1 MDLRPLVRVATAGSV
16 DDGKSTFLGRLLF
29 ECGAILTDQYEA
41 IEKAS
46 LQTGETEVNLA
57 LLTDGLRAERSQK
70 ITIDVAYRHF
80 ATERRRFLLADTPGH
95 AQYTRNMFTG
105 ASTADVAILLVDA
118 TKGPTVQTFRHA
130 FIVSLLRVPHVMILI
145 NKMDLIDH
153 DSSQYERWVDEI
165 RRYVAKLEFADLRF
179 MPVSALAGT
188 NLVTR
193 SDLMPWYTGPS
204 VLEYLDSVELSPR
217 QTPVE
222 FRFPIQLAIRPSA
235 NFRGYAGT
243 PVSGSI
249 RVGDEVT
256 ALPGGQNSRVKAIS
270 TADGSISE
278 ATTGQPIVVE
288 LEDELDLVRGQT
300 LVRSRNPSPVTTTFE
315 GTVCWM
321 TDRGLDLSAP
331 IQVLAGTQSQAGMI
345 SELVYRINPETL
357 HREYVSTLGLNEI
370 GRLVIQTSSPVSLD
384 LFDRNRATGAF
395 LLVDPASNET
405 LGAGV
410 VTRISSEQTSMS
422 ADGLVLWLT
431 GLSGAGKSTLAEAFA
446 KGRPGVVILD
456 GDALRAGM
464 NSDLGFSEADRTE
477 NIRRVAELAK
487 VLAGQGLTVVCS
499 LISPMQ
505 HQRALARSIVG
516 EPFREVFVRCSLE
529 TVALRDVKGL
539 YAKAQAGEISNFT
552 GITAAYE
559 EPEAPDLVI
568 DTEVVSVSDG
578 LERLR
583 EAFGNWT
590 QKT

>member
-1 MDLRPLVRVATAGSV
+1 MDSRPLVRVATAGSV

-46 LQTGETEVNLA
+46 LQTGETDVNLA

-130 FIVSLLRVPHVMILI
+130 FIVSLLRVPHVLILI
-145 NKMDLIDH
+145 NKMDLVAY
-153 DSSQYERWVDEI
+153 DSAQYEKWVEEI
-165 RRYVAKLEFADLRF
+165 RQYVAKLEFADLRF

-193 SDLMPWYTGPS
+193 SDLMPWYSGPS

-256 ALPGGQNSRVKAIS
+256 ALPGGQNSRVKALS
-270 TADGSISE
+270 TADGSIPE

-321 TDRGLDLSAP
+321 TDRGLDLSTP
-331 IQVLAGTQSQAGMI
+331 IQVIAGTQSQAGMI

-370 GRLVIQTSSPVSLD
+370 GRLVIETSSPVSVD
-384 LFDRNRATGAF
+384 LYDRNRATGAF
-395 LLVDPASNET
+395 LLVDPVSNET

-410 VTRISSEQTSMS
+410 VTRILSEQVTAS
-422 ADGLVLWLT
+422 ADGLVLWMT

-446 KGRPGVVILD
+446 CGRSGVVILD

-499 LISPMQ
+499 LISPMR
-505 HQRALARSIVG
+505 HQRELARSIVG
-516 EPFREVFVRCSLE
+516 EPFQEVFVRCSLE

-539 YAKAQAGEISNFT
+539 YAKARAGEISNFT

-583 EAFGNWT
+583 EAVGKWT
-590 QKT
+590 RKT

>member
-1 MDLRPLVRVATAGSV
+1 MDSRPLVRVATAGSV

-130 FIVSLLRVPHVMILI
+130 FIVSLLRVPHVLILI
-145 NKMDLIDH
+145 NKMDLVRYDEGI
-153 DSSQYERWVDEI
+153 YEKWVEEI

-179 MPVSALAGT
+179 MPISALVGT
-188 NLVTR
+188 NLV
-193 SDLMPWYTGPS
+193 SHCDQMPWYSGPA

-235 NFRGYAGT
+235 DFRGYAGT

-256 ALPGGQNSRVKAIS
+256 ALPGGQNSRVKAVS
-270 TADGSISE
+270 MADGSISE
-278 ATTGQPIVVE
+278 ASTGQPIVVE

-300 LVRSRNPSPVTTTFE
+300 LVRSRNPSPVTTSFE

-321 TDRGLDLSAP
+321 SDRPLDLTAP

-357 HREYVSTLGLNEI
+357 HREYGSTLGLNVI
-370 GRLVIQTSSPVSLD
+370 GRLVIQTSSPISLD
-384 LFDRNRATGAF
+384 LYDRNRATGAF
-395 LLVDPASNET
+395 LLVDPVSNET

-410 VTRISSEQTSMS
+410 VTRISSEQATMS
-422 ADGLVLWLT
+422 SDGLVLWLT
-431 GLSGAGKSTLAEAFA
+431 GLSGAGKSTLAEAYA
-446 KGRPGVVILD
+446 RGRAGVVILD

-464 NSDLGFSEADRTE
+464 NSDLGFSESDRTE
-477 NIRRVAELAK
+477 NVRRVAELAK

-499 LISPMQ
+499 LISPMR
-505 HQRALARSIVG
+505 HQRELARSIVG
-516 EPFREVFVRCSLE
+516 EPFREVFIRCSLE
-529 TVALRDVKGL
+529 TVATRDVKGL
-539 YAKAQAGEISNFT
+539 YARAQAGEIANFT

-568 DTEVVSVSDG
+568 DTEVVSVSGG

-583 EAFGNWT
+583 EAVGKWT

>member
-1 MDLRPLVRVATAGSV
+1 MDSRPLVRVATAGSV

-130 FIVSLLRVPHVMILI
+130 FIVSLLRVPHVLILI
-145 NKMDLIDH
+145 NKMDLVAY
-153 DSSQYERWVDEI
+153 DSAKYEKWVDEI

-179 MPVSALAGT
+179 MPISALAGT

-193 SDLMPWYTGPS
+193 SDLMPWYSGPS

-249 RVGDEVT
+249 RVGDEVS
-256 ALPGGQNSRVKAIS
+256 ALPGGQNSRVKALS

-278 ATTGQPIVVE
+278 ATTGQPIVIE

-321 TDRGLDLSAP
+321 TDRGLDLSTS

-370 GRLVIQTSSPVSLD
+370 GRLVIQTSSPVSVD
-384 LFDRNRATGAF
+384 LYDRNRATGAF
-395 LLVDPASNET
+395 LLVDPVSNET

-410 VTRISSEQTSMS
+410 VTRISSEQVTAR
-422 ADGLVLWLT
+422 ADGLVLWMT

-446 KGRPGVVILD
+446 RGRAGVVILD

-464 NSDLGFSEADRTE
+464 NSDLGFSEEDRTE

-487 VLAGQGLTVVCS
+487 VLAGQGLTVICS
-499 LISPMQ
+499 LISPMR
-505 HQRALARSIVG
+505 HQRELARSIVG

-529 TVALRDVKGL
+529 AVAARDVKGL
-539 YAKAQAGEISNFT
+539 YAKAQAGEIAQFT
-552 GITAAYE
+552 GVSAVYE
-559 EPEAPDLVI
+559 EPDTPDLVI
-568 DTEVVSVSDG
+568 DTERESVADG
-578 LERLR
+578 VERLR
-583 EAFGNWT
+583 EVLA
-590 QKT
+590 QKAEKT

>member
-46 LQTGETEVNLA
+46 LQTGEIEVNLA

-80 ATERRRFLLADTPGH
+80 ATDRRRFLLADTPGH

-105 ASTADVAILLVDA
+105 ASTADVAMLLIDA
-118 TKGPTVQTFRHA
+118 TKGPTVQTYRHA
-130 FIVSLLRVPHVMILI
+130 FIVSLLRVPHVVILI
-145 NKMDLIDH
+145 NKMDLVDY
-153 DSSQYERWVDEI
+153 DEAVYEKWVEEV

-179 MPVSALAGT
+179 LPISALEGT
-188 NLVTR
+188 NLVSR
-193 SDLMPWYTGPS
+193 SERMPWYSGPA

-217 QTPVE
+217 QTPVD
-222 FRFPIQLAIRPSA
+222 FRFPIQLAIRPSMD
-235 NFRGYAGT
+235 FRGYAGT

-256 ALPGGQNSRVKAIS
+256 AQPGGRTSRVRAIS
-270 TADGSISE
+270 TADGSRQE
-278 ATTGQPIVVE
+278 ATTGEPIVIE

-300 LVRSRNPSPVTTTFE
+300 LVRTRNPSPVTTAFE

-321 TDRGLDLSAP
+321 SDRRLELNAP
-331 IQVLAGTQSQAGMI
+331 IQVLAGTQSQVGAI
-345 SELVYRINPETL
+345 AELVYRINPESL
-357 HREYVSTLGLNEI
+357 HREYVSTLDLNEI
-370 GRLVIQTSSPVSLD
+370 GRLVVQTSSPICLD
-384 LFDRNRATGAF
+384 LYDRNRATGAF
-395 LLVDPASNET
+395 LLVDPVSNET

-410 VTRISSEQTSMS
+410 VTRILGEAQREN
-422 ADGLVLWLT
+422 AAGLVLWFT

-446 KGRPGVVILD
+446 SGRSGVVILD

-487 VLAGQGLTVVCS
+487 VLMAQGLTVICS
-499 LISPMQ
+499 LISPMR
-505 HQRALARSIVG
+505 HQRQLAREIIG
-516 EPFREVFVRCSLE
+516 EPFREVFVRCSIE
-529 TVALRDVKGL
+529 TVAARDVKGL
-539 YAKAQAGEISNFT
+539 YAKAEAGEIPNFT
-552 GITAAYE
+552 GISASYE
-559 EPEAPDLVI
+559 PPETPDLVI
-568 DTEVVSVSDG
+568 DTELGSVADG
-578 LERLR
+578 LEQLR
-583 EAFGNWT
+583 ESVSKWT

>member
-1 MDLRPLVRVATAGSV
+1 MDSRPLVRVATAGSV

-130 FIVSLLRVPHVMILI
+130 FIVSLLRVPHVLILI
-145 NKMDLIDH
+145 NKMDLVRYDEGV
-153 DSSQYERWVDEI
+153 YEKWVEEI

-179 MPVSALAGT
+179 MPISALVGT
-188 NLVTR
+188 NLVSH
-193 SDLMPWYTGPS
+193 SDQMPWYSGPA

-235 NFRGYAGT
+235 DFRGYAGT

-256 ALPGGQNSRVKAIS
+256 ALPGGQNSRVKALS

-278 ATTGQPIVVE
+278 ASTGQPIVVE
-288 LEDELDLVRGQT
+288 LEDELDMVRGQT
-300 LVRSRNPSPVTTTFE
+300 LVRSRNPSPVTTICE

-321 TDRGLDLSAP
+321 SDRPLDLTAP

-370 GRLVIQTSSPVSLD
+370 GRLVIQTSSPISLD
-384 LFDRNRATGAF
+384 LYDRNRATGAF
-395 LLVDPASNET
+395 LLVDPVSNET

-410 VTRISSEQTSMS
+410 VTRISSEQAAMS
-422 ADGLVLWLT
+422 SDGLVLWLT
-431 GLSGAGKSTLAEAFA
+431 GLSGAGKSTLAGAFA
-446 KGRPGVVILD
+446 NGRASVVILD

-464 NSDLGFSEADRTE
+464 NSDLGFSESDRTE

-487 VLAGQGLTVVCS
+487 LLAGQGLTAVCS
-499 LISPMQ
+499 LISPMR
-505 HQRALARSIVG
+505 HQRELARSIVG
-516 EPFREVFVRCSLE
+516 EPFREVFIRCSLE
-529 TVALRDVKGL
+529 TVATRDVKGL

-559 EPEAPDLVI
+559 EPETPDLVI

-583 EAFGNWT
+583 EAVGKWT

>member
-1 MDLRPLVRVATAGSV
+1 MDSRPLVRVATAGSV

-130 FIVSLLRVPHVMILI
+130 FIVSLLRVPHVLILI
-145 NKMDLIDH
+145 NKMDLVAY
-153 DSSQYERWVDEI
+153 DSAKYEKWVDEI

-179 MPVSALAGT
+179 MPISALAGT

-193 SDLMPWYTGPS
+193 SDLMPWYSGPS

-256 ALPGGQNSRVKAIS
+256 ALPGGQNSRVKALS

-321 TDRGLDLSAP
+321 TDRVLELSSP
-331 IQVLAGTQSQAGMI
+331 ILVLAGTQSQAGMI

-370 GRLVIQTSSPVSLD
+370 GRLVLQTSSPISVD
-384 LFDRNRATGAF
+384 LYDRNRATGAF
-395 LLVDPASNET
+395 LLVDPVSNET

-410 VTRISSEQTSMS
+410 VTRISSEQVTAS
-422 ADGLVLWLT
+422 ADGLVLWMT

-446 KGRPGVVILD
+446 RGRAGVVILD

-464 NSDLGFSEADRTE
+464 NSDLGFSDADRTE

-499 LISPMQ
+499 LISPMR
-505 HQRALARSIVG
+505 HQRELARSIVG

-529 TVALRDVKGL
+529 AVAARDVKGL
-539 YAKAQAGEISNFT
+539 YAKAQAGEIAQFT
-552 GITAAYE
+552 GVSAVYE
-559 EPEAPDLVI
+559 EPDTPDLVI
-568 DTEVVSVSDG
+568 DTEWESVADG
-578 LERLR
+578 VERLR
-583 EAFGNWT
+583 EVLA
-590 QKT
+590 QKAEKT

>member
-1 MDLRPLVRVATAGSV
+1 MDSRPLVRVATAGSV

-46 LQTGETEVNLA
+46 LQTGETDVNLA

-118 TKGPTVQTFRHA
+118 TKGPTLQTFRHA
-130 FIVSLLRVPHVMILI
+130 FIVSLLRVPHVLILI
-145 NKMDLIDH
+145 NKMDFVAYV
-153 DSSQYERWVDEI
+153 SAQYEKWVDEI

-179 MPVSALAGT
+179 MPISALAGT

-193 SDLMPWYTGPS
+193 SDLMPWYSGPS

-256 ALPGGQNSRVKAIS
+256 ALPGGQNSRVKALS

-278 ATTGQPIVVE
+278 ASTGQPIVME

-321 TDRGLDLSAP
+321 SDRALDLSTP
-331 IQVLAGTQSQAGMI
+331 IQVIAGTQSQAGMI

-370 GRLVIQTSSPVSLD
+370 GRLVLQTSSPVSVD
-384 LFDRNRATGAF
+384 LYDRNRATGAF
-395 LLVDPASNET
+395 LLVDPVSNET
-405 LGAGV
+405 FGAGV
-410 VTRISSEQTSMS
+410 VTRISSEQVIAS
-422 ADGLVLWLT
+422 ADGLVLWMT

-446 KGRPGVVILD
+446 RGRAGVVILD

-499 LISPMQ
+499 LISPMR
-505 HQRALARSIVG
+505 HQRELARSIVG

-539 YAKAQAGEISNFT
+539 YAKARAGEISNFT

-583 EAFGNWT
+583 EAVGKWT
-590 QKT
+590 RKT

>member
-1 MDLRPLVRVATAGSV
+1 LVAYDSA
-16 DDGKSTFLGRLLF
+16 
-29 ECGAILTDQYEA
+29 QYE
-41 IEKAS
+41 K
-46 LQTGETEVNLA
+46 
-57 LLTDGLRAERSQK
+57 
-70 ITIDVAYRHF
+70 
-80 ATERRRFLLADTPGH
+80 
-95 AQYTRNMFTG
+95 
-105 ASTADVAILLVDA
+105 
-118 TKGPTVQTFRHA
+118 
-130 FIVSLLRVPHVMILI
+130 
-145 NKMDLIDH
+145 
-153 DSSQYERWVDEI
+153 WVDEI

-188 NLVTR
+188 NLMTR
-193 SDLMPWYTGPS
+193 SDLMPWYSGPS

-256 ALPGGQNSRVKAIS
+256 ALPGGQNSRVKALS

-278 ATTGQPIVVE
+278 ATTGQPIVME

-300 LVRSRNPSPVTTTFE
+300 LVRSRNPSPVTTSFE

-321 TDRGLDLSAP
+321 TDRVLELSSP
-331 IQVLAGTQSQAGMI
+331 ILVLAGTQSQAGMI

-370 GRLVIQTSSPVSLD
+370 GRLVTQTSSPISLD
-384 LFDRNRATGAF
+384 LYDRNRATGAF
-395 LLVDPASNET
+395 LLVDPVSNET
-405 LGAGV
+405 FGAGV
-410 VTRISSEQTSMS
+410 VTRISSEQVTAS
-422 ADGLVLWLT
+422 ADGLVLWMT

-446 KGRPGVVILD
+446 RGRAGVVILD

-499 LISPMQ
+499 LISPMR
-505 HQRALARSIVG
+505 HQRELARSIVG

-539 YAKAQAGEISNFT
+539 YAKAHAGDITNFT

-559 EPEAPDLVI
+559 EPQAPDLVI

-578 LERLR
+578 LDRLR
-583 EAFGNWT
+583 EAMGTWT

>member
-1 MDLRPLVRVATAGSV
+1 MDSRPLVRVATAGSV

-130 FIVSLLRVPHVMILI
+130 FIVSLLRVPHVLILI
-145 NKMDLIDH
+145 NKMDLVAY
-153 DSSQYERWVDEI
+153 DSAQYEKWVDEI
-165 RRYVAKLEFADLRF
+165 RRYVTKLEFADLRF
-179 MPVSALAGT
+179 MPISALAGT

-193 SDLMPWYTGPS
+193 SDLMPWYSGPS

-256 ALPGGQNSRVKAIS
+256 ALPGGQNSRVKALS

-278 ATTGQPIVVE
+278 ASTGQAIVVE

-321 TDRGLDLSAP
+321 TDRVHELSSP
-331 IQVLAGTQSQAGMI
+331 ILVLAGTQSQAGMI

-370 GRLVIQTSSPVSLD
+370 GRLVIQTSSPLSLD
-384 LFDRNRATGAF
+384 LYDRNRATGAF
-395 LLVDPASNET
+395 LLVDPVSNET

-410 VTRISSEQTSMS
+410 VTRISSEQVTAS
-422 ADGLVLWLT
+422 ADGLVLWMT

-446 KGRPGVVILD
+446 RGRAGVVILD

-464 NSDLGFSEADRTE
+464 NSDLGFSDADRTE

-499 LISPMQ
+499 LISPMR
-505 HQRALARSIVG
+505 HQRELARSIVG

-539 YAKAQAGEISNFT
+539 YAKARAGEISNFT

-583 EAFGNWT
+583 EAVGKWT
-590 QKT
+590 RKT

>member
-1 MDLRPLVRVATAGSV
+1 MDSRPLVRVATAGSV

-80 ATERRRFLLADTPGH
+80 VTERRRFLLADTPGH

-105 ASTADVAILLVDA
+105 ASTADVAMLLIDA
-118 TKGPTVQTFRHA
+118 TKGPTVQTYRHA
-130 FIVSLLRVPHVMILI
+130 FIVSLLRVPHVVILI
-145 NKMDLIDH
+145 NKMDLVD
-153 DSSQYERWVDEI
+153 YEEAVYEKWVEKV

-179 MPVSALAGT
+179 LPISALKGT
-188 NLVTR
+188 NLVSR
-193 SDLMPWYTGPS
+193 SERMPWYTGPA

-217 QTPVE
+217 QTPVD
-222 FRFPIQLAIRPSA
+222 FRFPIQLAIRPSMD
-235 NFRGYAGT
+235 FRGYAGT

-256 ALPGGQNSRVKAIS
+256 AQPGGRTSRVRAIS
-270 TADGSISE
+270 TADGSRQE
-278 ATTGQPIVVE
+278 ATTGEPIVIE

-300 LVRSRNPSPVTTTFE
+300 LVRTRNPSPVTTAFE

-321 TDRGLDLSAP
+321 SDRKLELNAP
-331 IQVLAGTQSQAGMI
+331 IQVLAGTQSQVGNIA
-345 SELVYRINPETL
+345 ELVYRINPETL
-357 HREYVSTLGLNEI
+357 HREYVSTLELNEI
-370 GRLVIQTSSPVSLD
+370 GRLVVQTSSPVCLD
-384 LFDRNRATGAF
+384 LYDRNRATGAF
-395 LLVDPASNET
+395 LLVDSVSNET

-410 VTRISSEQTSMS
+410 VTRILGEAHRENS
-422 ADGLVLWLT
+422 AGLVLWFT
-431 GLSGAGKSTLAEAFA
+431 GLSGAGKSTLAQAFSS
-446 KGRPGVVILD
+446 GRSGVVILD

-487 VLAGQGLTVVCS
+487 VLVAQGLTVICS
-499 LISPMQ
+499 LISPMR
-505 HQRALARSIVG
+505 HQRQLAREIIG
-516 EPFREVFVRCSLE
+516 EPFREVFVRCSIKR
-529 TVALRDVKGL
+529 VAARDVKGL
-539 YAKAQAGEISNFT
+539 YAKAEAGEIPNFT
-552 GITAAYE
+552 GISASYE
-559 EPEAPDLVI
+559 PPQTPDLVI
-568 DTEVVSVSDG
+568 DTELGSVADG
-578 LERLR
+578 LEQLR
-583 EAFGNWT
+583 ESVSKWT

>member
-1 MDLRPLVRVATAGSV
+1 MDSRPLVRVATAGSV

-130 FIVSLLRVPHVMILI
+130 FIVSLLRVPHVLILI
-145 NKMDLIDH
+145 NKMDLVAY
-153 DSSQYERWVDEI
+153 DSAQYEKWVDEI
-165 RRYVAKLEFADLRF
+165 RRYVTKLEFADLRF

-193 SDLMPWYTGPS
+193 SDLMPWYSGPS

-256 ALPGGQNSRVKAIS
+256 ALPGGQNSRVKALS
-270 TADGSISE
+270 TADGSIPE

-321 TDRGLDLSAP
+321 TDRVLELSSP
-331 IQVLAGTQSQAGMI
+331 ILVLAGTQSQTGMI

-370 GRLVIQTSSPVSLD
+370 GRLVIQTSSPLSLD
-384 LFDRNRATGAF
+384 LYDRNRATGAF
-395 LLVDPASNET
+395 LLVDPVSNET

-410 VTRISSEQTSMS
+410 VTRISSDSS
-422 ADGLVLWLT
+422 ASSSAGVVLWMT

-446 KGRPGVVILD
+446 RGRAGVVILD

-464 NSDLGFSEADRTE
+464 NSDLGFSEEDRTE

-499 LISPMQ
+499 LISPMR
-505 HQRALARSIVG
+505 HQRELARSIVG

-539 YAKAQAGEISNFT
+539 YAKARAGEISNFT

-583 EAFGNWT
+583 EAVGKWT
-590 QKT
+590 RKT

>member
-1 MDLRPLVRVATAGSV
+1 MDSRPLVRVATAGSV

-130 FIVSLLRVPHVMILI
+130 FIVSLLRVPHVLILI
-145 NKMDLIDH
+145 NKMDLVAY
-153 DSSQYERWVDEI
+153 DSAKYEKWVDEI

-179 MPVSALAGT
+179 MPISALAGT

-193 SDLMPWYTGPS
+193 SDLMPWYSGPS

-256 ALPGGQNSRVKAIS
+256 ALPGGQNSRVKALS

-321 TDRGLDLSAP
+321 TDRVLELSSP
-331 IQVLAGTQSQAGMI
+331 ILVLAGTQSQAGMI

-370 GRLVIQTSSPVSLD
+370 GRLVLQTSSPISVD
-384 LFDRNRATGAF
+384 LYDRNRATGAF
-395 LLVDPASNET
+395 LLVDPVSNET

-410 VTRISSEQTSMS
+410 VTRISSEQVTAS
-422 ADGLVLWLT
+422 ADGLVLWMT

-446 KGRPGVVILD
+446 RGRAGVVILD

-464 NSDLGFSEADRTE
+464 NSDLGFSDADRTE

-499 LISPMQ
+499 LISPMR
-505 HQRALARSIVG
+505 HQRELARSIVG
-516 EPFREVFVRCSLE
+516 EPFREVFVRCSLQA
-529 TVALRDVKGL
+529 VAARDVKGL
-539 YAKAQAGEISNFT
+539 YAKAQAGEIAQFT
-552 GITAAYE
+552 GVSAVYE

-583 EAFGNWT
+583 EAAGNWT
-590 QKT
+590 SKT